1 MSQSLVPRRLAGS
14 IEMSPRGP
22 LLRAADGMCWRIR
35 YSEQLEEL
43 IGNAV
48 IVEGVLSGS
57 VIDAYYLAP
66 RMDPGQC

>member
-1 MSQSLVPRRLAGS
+1 MSQSPGPRRLAGS

-22 LLRAADGMCWRIR
+22 LLRAADGMRWRLR
-35 YSEQLEEL
+35 YSDQLDDL

-48 IVEGVLSGS
+48 IVEGVVTGS

-66 RMDPGQC
+66 RVDPFQC